1 MCRTYERRSRMT
13 RVRLSWGKRLPWAPV
28 ASRTSPGHTADTL
41 TARLRFCFSLRV
53 HGVWSWIQRERPRQ
67 TGRLGYDQSSEERI
81 FFGNGCWRKSQH
93 KQRQLLSQ
101 PCRIEVAILK
111 RQKIITVCNIYL
123 FIYLPRLLEF
133 NGLMQWRIQTLHF
146 RGGGGAWNETESQG
160 KCRVLEGD
168 RPPPPLLFHS
178 DINIVLVNKYK

>member
-1 MCRTYERRSRMT
+1 MCRTCERRSRMT
-13 RVRLSWGKRLPWAPV
+13 RVRLSWGKCLPWEPV

-53 HGVWSWIQRERPRQ
+53 RGVWSWIQRERRRQ
-67 TGRLGYDQSSEERI
+67 TGRLGYDQSSGERI
-81 FFGNGCWRKSQH
+81 FYGNGCWRKSQH

-111 RQKIITVCNIYL
+111 RQKIISLYYL

-133 NGLMQWRIQTLHF
+133 NGLMQWRIQTLHLG
-146 RGGGGAWNETESQG
+146 GGGGALNETECQG
-160 KCRVLEGD
+160 KCRVFEGY
-168 RPPPPLLFHS
+168 RPPRPLLFHS
-178 DINIVLVNKYK
+178 DINIVLVNKSK